1 MNQTCLNCGT
11 AATGAYC
18 PECGQRADTGRLL
31 PGRLWRDFLERV
43 LLYDAVIRETVWG
56 LIRRPEAVCGRY
68 IAGERQKFVNPVK
81 FFVGAML
88 AEAIFDPLYDW
99 RLRTLLG
106 AVEMGDEVYDWR
118 SVQIAAVFLA
128 AAIWH
133 LFHLAG
139 KYNFVENAVFCL
151 FVASEAL
158 FVHVF
163 LCLPLLAL
171 ALPWIPAGLAPLAE
185 ELTQALVLG
194 GFFVYAGRRFYQS
207 PVWKI
212 VLKTAFSL
220 TLAVFAVGSAVRAVE
235 FLVR

>member
-1 MNQTCLNCGT
+1 MNHACLNCGT

-43 LLYDAVIRETVWG
+43 LLYDAVIRETLWG
-56 LIRRPEAVCGRY
+56 LIRRPETVCERY

-99 RLRTLLG
+99 RLGVLLG
-106 AVEMGDEVYDWR
+106 AVERGDEVYDWR
-118 SVQIAAVFLA
+118 SVQIAAVFLTA
-128 AAIWH
+128 LIWH

-139 KYNFVENAVFCL
+139 KYNFVENTVFCL

-171 ALPWIPAGLAPLAE
+171 ALPWIPARVAPLAE

-194 GFFVYAGRRFYQS
+194 GFFVYAGSRFYQS
-207 PVWKI
+207 PIWKI

-220 TLAVFAVGSAVRAVE
+220 ALAVFTVGSAVQAVE
-235 FLVR
+235 YLVR